1 MIPPGFSAKARRCFR
16 FSVPDE
22 WYRRSQPRSTS
33 SMSLEPSESTIKA
46 VQEMEASEEEEDAG
60 GTAKQIPAPPA
71 SKVSVASS
79 AKPSSTSTEWRQS
92 LSQARFSSVF
102 DSWLR
107 SPTPPSPPRVTKV
120 STPERMSV
128 SEPKLMGRTNG
139 DALSQTSQDDSGD
152 DVMDTNE
159 FEQLLVCS
167 NL

>member
-1 MIPPGFSAKARRCFR
+1 MSPPGFSAKARRCFR

-46 VQEMEASEEEEDAG
+46 VQEMEASEDEDAG
-60 GTAKQIPAPPA
+60 GTARQIPAHPA
-71 SKVSVASS
+71 SNVSVSSS

-92 LSQARFSSVF
+92 LSQARFSNVF

-107 SPTPPSPPRVTKV
+107 SPTPASPPRVTKV

-139 DALSQTSQDDSGD
+139 DAPSQTSQDDSGND
-152 DVMDTNE
+152 GLDTNE

-167 NL
+167 NV

>member
-1 MIPPGFSAKARRCFR
+1 MTPPGFAAKARRCFR

-22 WYRRSQPRSTS
+22 WYRRSRPRSTS

-46 VQEMEASEEEEDAG
+46 VQEMEAEEEEEES
-60 GTAKQIPAPPA
+60 GTAKQIPARPA
-71 SKVSVASS
+71 SIVSLSS
-79 AKPSSTSTEWRQS
+79 PAKTSSTSTEWRQS
-92 LSQARFSSVF
+92 LSQARLSSVF

-107 SPTPPSPPRVTKV
+107 SPTSSSPPRVTKV

-139 DALSQTSQDDSGD
+139 DADSQTSLDDSEEESL
-152 DVMDTNE
+152 DTDE
-159 FEQLLVCS
+159 FEQLLVCA